1 MDVTTLPFGQKAYT
15 SDGDDGEF
23 VYEIDTDPSSLTFN
37 QVTAAIRIGENQ
49 NGPRGMESG
58 ETPLGVRVYAAL
70 AESDEV
76 VVIDPA
82 TNQIVARVPTGSGSE
97 PRFVR
102 LNPDGTQLWVSL
114 HRADDV
120 LVFETTN
127 YTEIARIPGFD
138 RPADIVFVPELVDT
152 DGDGVDADVEDGAPN
167 GGDGNNDG
175 ILDSEQSNVTSLP
188 NFVDG
193 GYVTLTSPEE
203 TGFNSVEAV
212 ANPSPADAPLGVEFP
227 LGFFEFTVVGLSPGG
242 ATMVTLLSAEQV
254 TTYWKYGPTPD
265 DTAPHWYEFLF
276 DGTTGAEILT
286 DRIILH
292 FVDGQR
298 GDDDLTENG
307 QVVEPGAPATRT
319 AVEIDV
325 KPGSDPNSIN
335 CTNNHGVIPVAI
347 LSSVDFDATTVDHTS
362 VRFGKTGTEASE
374 THTNNK
380 TGEPK
385 RHEEDVDGDND
396 MDLVF
401 HFRFGDT
408 GLECGDEE
416 AVLIGETFDG
426 LAIEGRDAIDT
437 VGGGANKSL
446 ALQEEAEVPEE
457 YALYQNY
464 PNPFNP
470 ETEIRFQ
477 LPEAS
482 FVVLRIFNTLGQE
495 IRRLKDAPYE
505 AGYHSVRWDSKDRHG
520 SAVSS
525 GIYFYHIQAGP
536 FSQTKKMVLIR

>member
-1 MDVTTLPFGQKAYT
+1 MHRPT
-15 SDGDDGEF
+15 SF
-23 VYEIDTDPSSLTFN
+23 SCRS
-37 QVTAAIRIGENQ
+37 
-49 NGPRGMESG
+49 
-58 ETPLGVRVYAAL
+58 
-70 AESDEV
+70 
-76 VVIDPA
+76 
-82 TNQIVARVPTGSGSE
+82 
-97 PRFVR
+97 
-102 LNPDGTQLWVSL
+102 
-114 HRADDV
+114 
-120 LVFETTN
+120 
-127 YTEIARIPGFD
+127 
-138 RPADIVFVPELVDT
+138 VDT

-203 TGFNSVEAV
+203 TGFDNVEAV

-242 ATMVTLLSAEQV
+242 ATMVTLLSPEQV

-276 DGTTGAEILT
+276 DGATGAEILT

-362 VRFGKTGTEASE
+362 YVLEKPAQKPRKPTPTIKPASPSVMKKT
-374 THTNNK
+374 
-380 TGEPK
+380 
-385 RHEEDVDGDND
+385 
-396 MDLVF
+396 
-401 HFRFGDT
+401 
-408 GLECGDEE
+408 
-416 AVLIGETFDG
+416 
-426 LAIEGRDAIDT
+426 
-437 VGGGANKSL
+437 
-446 ALQEEAEVPEE
+446 
-457 YALYQNY
+457 
-464 PNPFNP
+464 
-470 ETEIRFQ
+470 
-477 LPEAS
+477 
-482 FVVLRIFNTLGQE
+482 
-495 IRRLKDAPYE
+495 
-505 AGYHSVRWDSKDRHG
+505 
-520 SAVSS
+520 
-525 GIYFYHIQAGP
+525 
-536 FSQTKKMVLIR
+536 